1 VSNAVRYH
9 YIDHRSYSEIS
20 TGRVPYH
27 AAVSA
32 AAPAWRERCARLGAA
47 WCVFL
52 RTHHVKDGQHTS
64 ARPWSVFYALRARR
78 VRRGRRSQWQSSTYA
93 TTIERTT
100 PRAAA
105 DRAIRRH
112 MLDTDKVKDERAGKT
127 RRPGR
132 RDSVPPLFR
141 SFRHQPSQ
149 LCSVL

>member
-1 VSNAVRYH
+1 VKYR
-9 YIDHRSYSEIS
+9 
-20 TGRVPYH
+20 P
-27 AAVSA
+27 AAFPTTLQSPQPRRHGARDARGSA
-32 AAPAWRERCARLGAA
+32 LRGAF
-47 WCVFL
+47 FL

-78 VRRGRRSQWQSSTYA
+78 ARHGRRSQWQSSTYA

-105 DRAIRRH
+105 DRAVRRH